1 MHNWKWYHLIELA
14 TSFLLKYR
22 CWTFTKVTT
31 ASTYNEWRNEWMIF
45 NITPQR
51 QQATVWPVKQEDITK
66 KKIKGCNYI
75 IISSLILACHS
86 KRLKFICNGILFW
99 WPYVLSYQCNC
110 TTKCFGMML
119 NLCYPSWVCLS
130 VPIVVTCSVVLKRT
144 KILESGMVVSSPD
157 HLPEIW
163 VQSTSYSIYIQVCQ
177 NAGTII

>member
-1 MHNWKWYHLIELA
+1 M
-14 TSFLLKYR
+14 
-22 CWTFTKVTT
+22 
-31 ASTYNEWRNEWMIF
+31 NEWMNEWFLISRHKGSRPLF
-45 NITPQR
+45 GL
-51 QQATVWPVKQEDITK
+51 WD
-66 KKIKGCNYI
+66 KKILQKKLKGCNYI
-75 IISSLILACHS
+75 IISSLILACHR

-130 VPIVVTCSVVLKRT
+130 VLIVITCSVVLQRSKA
-144 KILESGMVVSSPD
+144 LESGMVVSSPD

-177 NAGTII
+177 NAGTLI